1 MTIAVDRN
9 MKKKDAFQIIKAFN
23 KKDNA
28 YTTHTRSVESFEGFL
43 KQCKRAINKAQQ
55 IPNAS
60 VRDEFF
66 SMYAIEQANRF
77 FKNAFHNLWNPQSEL
92 YKQKLKEYESIKKMS
107 NWEYLRKYGEL
118 HVQDGWFCVD
128 FEFGEMVFAGLSEKA
143 LIEMEVFTN
152 EECRQY
158 TDAIVSVS

>member
-1 MTIAVDRN
+1 
-9 MKKKDAFQIIKAFN
+9 MKKKDANQIIKDFN
-23 KKDNA
+23 KKDKV

-43 KQCKRAINKAQQ
+43 QQCKRAINKAQQ

-60 VRDEFF
+60 VRNEFF
-66 SMYAIEQANRF
+66 SVYATEQANRF
-77 FKNAFHNLWNPQSEL
+77 LKNAFHNLWNPQSEL
-92 YKQKLKEYESIKKMS
+92 YKQRLNEYEGIKKMS

-128 FEFGEMVFAGLSEKA
+128 FEFGEIVFAGLSQKA
-143 LIEMEVFTN
+143 LVEMGVFTN

-158 TDAIVSVS
+158 EDAILLVS